1 MKEKSI
7 YHVSL
12 ATKYSGRWNNEFTL
26 MGPPYSTRICHTY
39 LAFQSGGNIDEFARV
54 EGLTNRTMAFK
65 CTFITRRGPEHNG
78 AANHALVFMLA
89 DISSRL
95 KQTVAYYFTGDSVK
109 EDTFKTIIIE
119 IISKAEALGLKV
131 NLVTSDM
138 GACNKSMRK
147 RFGIY
152 CLSGNTR
159 HTQNSTV
166 HPYVPHLKFL
176 DDVFDFSK
184 TKFILTELSD
194 QENELCD
201 GFNDSTIIALQNTEQ
216 NCLYN
221 IAASRCKNVGTLLT
235 KNIKKSAACLK
246 ASKSIAMREAV
257 QNKKKLSECAYDRTT
272 EQNGDS
278 KEVDGFAKQN
288 SECLCAVGV

>member
-1 MKEKSI
+1 
-7 YHVSL
+7 
-12 ATKYSGRWNNEFTL
+12 
-26 MGPPYSTRICHTY
+26 
-39 LAFQSGGNIDEFARV
+39 
-54 EGLTNRTMAFK
+54 MAFK

-166 HPYVPHLKFL
+166 HPCDSNH
-176 DDVFDFSK
+176 DFFYFTRCATFK
-184 TKFILTELSD
+184 V
-194 QENELCD
+194 
-201 GFNDSTIIALQNTEQ
+201 
-216 NCLYN
+216 
-221 IAASRCKNVGTLLT
+221 SRRCIRFFKN
-235 KNIKKSAACLK
+235 
-246 ASKSIAMREAV
+246 
-257 QNKKKLSECAYDRTT
+257 
-272 EQNGDS
+272 
-278 KEVDGFAKQN
+278 
-288 SECLCAVGV
+288 